1 MSTRAAH
8 NASALLLGT
17 SIAARLPVTMLG
29 VGLLVHAKELT
40 GSFAAAGLVTG
51 AYALGTGVGGP
62 LLGRRVD
69 LSGQTRV
76 LLASAFVTAAL
87 LLTLALVPQGAP
99 TALLVGLAAGVGLA
113 TPPVGACVR
122 ALIPELS
129 PDAIAAR
136 KAYAF
141 DATAVELTWISGPP
155 LALLVG
161 AVTSTGTAIAVAGGV
176 VLLCTAAFA
185 AHPAS
190 RGWRPRTAPARTR
203 GGSMAAPGMRTLV
216 LAMTAIGVLFGAVE
230 VGVTSATDALAT
242 TTAAGPLLGVWG
254 LGSLIGGL
262 IATRAGGG
270 AQTGAGLAS
279 IVAALAV
286 GHLLL
291 VPAAGSVVAMGAA
304 LLLAGTLIAPASASA
319 YAMVERVA
327 PGETV
332 TEAFAWLATAL
343 AVGSAAGAAAAGPL
357 ADRLGAS
364 PAFAFAA
371 GAGALA
377 TAVVALRPGSLSLPR
392 RPVLAP
398 VEA

>member
-8 NASALLLGT
+8 NASAVLLGT
-17 SIAARLPVTMLG
+17 SVAARLPVTMLG
-29 VGLLVHAKELT
+29 VGLLVHARELT

-62 LLGRRVD
+62 LLGRLVD
-69 LSGQTRV
+69 GRGQTSV
-76 LLASAFVTAAL
+76 LLRSAFLTAAL
-87 LLTLALVPQGAP
+87 LLAIAVLPEGAP
-99 TALLVGLAAGVGLA
+99 TTLLVGLAAGVGFA

-122 ALIPELS
+122 ALIPELA
-129 PDAIAAR
+129 PDARTAR
-136 KAYAF
+136 KAFAF

-155 LALLVG
+155 LALVIG

-176 VLLCTAAFA
+176 VLAGTAAFA

-190 RGWRPRTAPARTR
+190 RGRRPMTAPARAR
-203 GGSMAAPGMRTLV
+203 GGSIAAAGMRTLV
-216 LAMTAIGVLFGAVE
+216 FAMAAIGTLFGAVE

-279 IVAALAV
+279 MVAALAAA
-286 GHLLL
+286 HLLL
-291 VPAAGSVVAMGAA
+291 VPAAGSVVAMAA
-304 LLLAGTLIAPASASA
+304 TLLVAGTLIAPTSATV
-319 YAMVERVA
+319 YAMVERVSPA
-327 PGETV
+327 ETV

-371 GAGALA
+371 GAGAVA
-377 TAVVALRPGSLSLPR
+377 TVVVALRPGSLGLPR
-392 RPVLAP
+392 PLLAA
-398 VEA
+398 EAC